1 MSDSGKFKAWWA
13 GLSPG
18 KRNVLGVAVLFGTLA
33 GAGWLISPKD
43 ATTLDG
49 AKSDINSTHLVMP
62 NRKNI
67 TQEGLAAGLE
77 ATGNRMKSLERNL
90 GDTKLQN
97 AALLKKLEGDVP
109 GQAGLNPEVVREV
122 AELRR
127 DLEAMKTGKAGLPAP
142 GLPVPSLDAPL
153 PAQFPQSV
161 QFQNPAASKHS
172 AFSDAPLPSTSAA
185 EPAKIRLRVVGA
197 IPSDTPGQ
205 AASQESTPM
214 PYLPAGAVFEGV
226 LLNGMDAPTSSVTQK
241 QPVPALVRIKS
252 ESLIPNLMSMGDG
265 DIRECFLV
273 IGGHGVLA
281 TERAQLRTETL
292 SCVREDGRVIEAEL
306 EGYAVGEDGKVGMRG
321 RLVSKQGS
329 MIAKSLV
336 SGFLAGFGQ
345 AIAPSQVPQLNV
357 TPGSSAQYQSIDM
370 GAAAQAGVGK
380 GISEASKMVA
390 QFYLD
395 MAKEMFP
402 VIEVDAG
409 RKVSIVTLRG
419 IQLSLRGFAHD
430 SARDTIAAKG
440 AKK

>member
-1 MSDSGKFKAWWA
+1 MSEGGKFKAWWA

-33 GAGWLISPKD
+33 GAGWLISPKET
-43 ATTLDG
+43 AIPDG
-49 AKSDINSTHLVMP
+49 AKSDLNSTNLVLP
-62 NRKNI
+62 NRKNV
-67 TQEGLAAGLE
+67 TQEGLAAALE
-77 ATGNRMKSLERNL
+77 ATGKRVNLLEREL
-90 GDTKLQN
+90 GDTKVQN
-97 AALLKKLEGDVP
+97 AALLKKLEGGAA
-109 GQAGLNPEVVREV
+109 GQEGINPEVVREV

-127 DLEAMKTGKAGLPAP
+127 DLEVMKSSKTGLPAP

-153 PAQFPQSV
+153 PPRLPPPLAG
-161 QFQNPAASKHS
+161 
-172 AFSDAPLPSTSAA
+172 APMPFFATT
-185 EPAKIRLRVVGA
+185 EPPKPRLRVVGA
-197 IPSDTPGQ
+197 PSPDKPAQVAGV
-205 AASQESTPM
+205 STPA

-252 ESLIPNLMSMGDG
+252 ESILPNLMNMGDA

-306 EGYAVGEDGKVGMRG
+306 EGYAVGEDGKVGLRG

-345 AIAPSQVPQLNV
+345 AIAPTQVPQLNV

-370 GAAAQAGVGK
+370 ASAAQAGVGK

-409 RKVSIVTLRG
+409 RKVTIVTLRG
-419 IQLSLRGFAHD
+419 IQLTPRETA
-430 SARDTIAAKG
+430 AINAKG
-440 AKK
+440 SKKS

>member
-1 MSDSGKFKAWWA
+1 MSDTGKFKAWWA

-18 KRNVLGVAVLFGTLA
+18 KRNVLGVALLFSTLA
-33 GAGWLISPKD
+33 GAGWLISPKES
-43 ATTLDG
+43 TTPAG
-49 AKSDINSTHLVMP
+49 SKSDLNSTNLVLP
-62 NRKNI
+62 NRKNV

-77 ATGNRMKSLERNL
+77 ATGNRVKSLEREL
-90 GDTKLQN
+90 GDTKVQN
-97 AALLKKLEGDVP
+97 QALLKKLEGGAA
-109 GQAGLNPEVVREV
+109 GQEGVNPEVVREV

-127 DLEAMKTGKAGLPAP
+127 DLEAMKSGKAGLPAP

-153 PAQFPQSV
+153 PP
-161 QFQNPAASKHS
+161 
-172 AFSDAPLPSTSAA
+172 PLPSPSAVA
-185 EPAKIRLRVVGA
+185 SLPLPATTEPLKPRLRVVGA
-197 IPSDTPGQ
+197 PTQDKPAQ
-205 AASQESTPM
+205 VADVSTPA

-226 LLNGMDAPTSSVTQK
+226 LLNGMDAPTSSVTRK

-252 ESLIPNLMSMGDG
+252 ESILPNLMSMGG
-265 DIRECFLV
+265 ADIRECFLV
-273 IGGHGVLA
+273 IGGFGVLA

-345 AIAPSQVPQLNV
+345 VIAPTQVPQLNV

-370 GAAAQAGVGK
+370 AAAAQAGVGK

-409 RKVSIVTLRG
+409 RKVTIVTLRG
-419 IQLSLRGFAHD
+419 IQLTPRD
-430 SARDTIAAKG
+430 SAAITTKG
-440 AKK
+440 SKKS

>member
-1 MSDSGKFKAWWA
+1 MSDGGKFRAWWA

-77 ATGNRMKSLERNL
+77 ATGNRMKSLERDL
-90 GDTKLQN
+90 VDTKLQN

-142 GLPVPSLDAPL
+142 GLPMPALDAPL
-153 PAQFPQSV
+153 PPFLPTGSA
-161 QFQNPAASKHS
+161 HS
-172 AFSDAPLPSTSAA
+172 AHFDAPLSSTSAA
-185 EPAKIRLRVVGA
+185 ESAKVRLRVVGA

-205 AASQESTPM
+205 AAGQESTPM

-252 ESLIPNLMSMGDG
+252 ESLLPNLMSMGDG

-345 AIAPSQVPQLNV
+345 AIAPTQVPQINV

-419 IQLSLRGFAHD
+419 IQLSPRGFAHD
-430 SARDTIAAKG
+430 AARDSIAAKG

>member
-1 MSDSGKFKAWWA
+1 MSDDGKLKTWWA

-18 KRNVLGVAVLFGTLA
+18 KRNVLGVAALFGTLA

-43 ATTLDG
+43 TTPDG
-49 AKSDINSTHLVMP
+49 ENSEINSTHLVMP

-77 ATGNRMKSLERNL
+77 ATGNRMKSLERDL

-97 AALLKKLEGDVP
+97 AALLKKLEGDVS

-122 AELRR
+122 ADLRR
-127 DLEAMKTGKAGLPAP
+127 DLEAMKFGKAGLPAP

-153 PAQFPQSV
+153 P
-161 QFQNPAASKHS
+161 
-172 AFSDAPLPSTSAA
+172 PLPLAGSASSPHFDASLPSASA
-185 EPAKIRLRVVGA
+185 EPPKTRLRVVGA
-197 IPSDTPGQ
+197 IASDSPSQAAGQ
-205 AASQESTPM
+205 ASTPM

-252 ESLIPNLMSMGDG
+252 DSLIPNLMSMGDA

-292 SCVREDGRVIEAEL
+292 SCVREDGQVIEAEL

-329 MIAKSLV
+329 MIAKSMA

-345 AIAPSQVPQLNV
+345 AIAPTQVPQLNV

-370 GAAAQAGVGK
+370 AAAAQAGVGK

-419 IQLSLRGFAHD
+419 VQLSPRGFAPD
-430 SARDTIAAKG
+430 AARDTFAAKG

>member
-1 MSDSGKFKAWWA
+1 MSDTGKFKAWWA

-18 KRNVLGVAVLFGTLA
+18 KRNVLGVALLFSTLA
-33 GAGWLISPKD
+33 GAGWLISPKES
-43 ATTLDG
+43 TTPAG
-49 AKSDINSTHLVMP
+49 SKSDLNSTNLVLP
-62 NRKNI
+62 NRKNV

-77 ATGNRMKSLERNL
+77 ATGNRVKSLEREL
-90 GDTKLQN
+90 GDTKVQN
-97 AALLKKLEGDVP
+97 QALLKKLDGSAA
-109 GQAGLNPEVVREV
+109 GQERLNPEVVREV

-127 DLEAMKTGKAGLPAP
+127 DLEAMKSGKAGLPAP

-153 PAQFPQSV
+153 PP
-161 QFQNPAASKHS
+161 
-172 AFSDAPLPSTSAA
+172 PLPSPSAVA
-185 EPAKIRLRVVGA
+185 SLPLPATTEPLKPRLRVVGA
-197 IPSDTPGQ
+197 PTQDKPAQ
-205 AASQESTPM
+205 VADVSTPA

-226 LLNGMDAPTSSVTQK
+226 LLNGMDAPTSSVTRK

-252 ESLIPNLMSMGDG
+252 ESILPNLMSMGDA

-273 IGGHGVLA
+273 IGGFGVLA

-345 AIAPSQVPQLNV
+345 AIAPTQVPQLNV

-370 GAAAQAGVGK
+370 AAAAQAGVGK

-409 RKVSIVTLRG
+409 RKVTIVTLRG
-419 IQLSLRGFAHD
+419 IQLTPRDFA
-430 SARDTIAAKG
+430 AITTKG
-440 AKK
+440 SKKS

>member
-1 MSDSGKFKAWWA
+1 MSDGGQFKAWWA

-18 KRNVLGVAVLFGTLA
+18 KRNVLGVALLFGTLA
-33 GAGWLISPKD
+33 GAGWLISPKES
-43 ATTLDG
+43 TTPAG
-49 AKSDINSTHLVMP
+49 SKSDLNSTNLVLP
-62 NRKNI
+62 NRKNL

-77 ATGNRMKSLERNL
+77 ATGNRVKSLEHDL
-90 GDTKLQN
+90 GDTKVQN
-97 AALLKKLEGDVP
+97 AALLKKLEGGAA
-109 GQAGLNPEVVREV
+109 GQEGVNPEVVREV

-127 DLEAMKTGKAGLPAP
+127 DLEAMKSGKAGLPAP

-153 PAQFPQSV
+153 PSPPPPSPALAGAPMPFP
-161 QFQNPAASKHS
+161 A
-172 AFSDAPLPSTSAA
+172 TA
-185 EPAKIRLRVVGA
+185 EPPKPRLRVVGA
-197 IPSDTPGQ
+197 ATPDKPAQ
-205 AASQESTPM
+205 VVDVSTPA

-226 LLNGMDAPTSSVTQK
+226 LLNGMDAPTSSVTRK

-252 ESLIPNLMSMGDG
+252 ESILPNLMSMGEE

-273 IGGHGVLA
+273 IGGFGVLA

-292 SCVREDGRVIEAEL
+292 SCVREDGHVIEAEL

-345 AIAPSQVPQLNV
+345 AIAPTQVPQLNV

-370 GAAAQAGVGK
+370 AAAAQAGVGK

-409 RKVSIVTLRG
+409 RKVTIVTLRG
-419 IQLSLRGFAHD
+419 IQLTPRDFA
-430 SARDTIAAKG
+430 AITTKG
-440 AKK
+440 SKKS

>member
-1 MSDSGKFKAWWA
+1 MSDGGKFRAWWA

-43 ATTLDG
+43 ATTPDG

-77 ATGNRMKSLERNL
+77 ATGNRMKSLERDL

-109 GQAGLNPEVVREV
+109 GQTGLNPEVVREV

-142 GLPVPSLDAPL
+142 GLPMPTLDAPL
-153 PAQFPQSV
+153 PPFLPTGSA
-161 QFQNPAASKHS
+161 HS
-172 AFSDAPLPSTSAA
+172 AHFDAPLPSTSAA
-185 EPAKIRLRVVGA
+185 EPAKVRLRVVGA
-197 IPSDTPGQ
+197 TSSDMPAL

-321 RLVSKQGS
+321 RLVSKQGA

-419 IQLSLRGFAHD
+419 IQLSPRGFAHD

>member
-1 MSDSGKFKAWWA
+1 MSDTGKFKAWWA

-18 KRNVLGVAVLFGTLA
+18 KRNVLGVALLFSTLA
-33 GAGWLISPKD
+33 GAGWLISPKES
-43 ATTLDG
+43 TTPAG
-49 AKSDINSTHLVMP
+49 SKSDLNSTNLVLP
-62 NRKNI
+62 NRKNL

-77 ATGNRMKSLERNL
+77 ATGNRVKSLERDL
-90 GDTKLQN
+90 GDTKVQN
-97 AALLKKLEGDVP
+97 QALLKKLEGGAA
-109 GQAGLNPEVVREV
+109 GQEGVNPEVVREV

-127 DLEAMKTGKAGLPAP
+127 DLEAMKSGKAGLPAP

-153 PAQFPQSV
+153 PP
-161 QFQNPAASKHS
+161 
-172 AFSDAPLPSTSAA
+172 PLPSPSAVA
-185 EPAKIRLRVVGA
+185 SLPFPATTEPPKPRLRVVGA
-197 IPSDTPGQ
+197 VTPDKSVQ
-205 AASQESTPM
+205 VADVAAPA

-226 LLNGMDAPTSSVTQK
+226 LLNGMDAPTSSVTRK

-252 ESLIPNLMSMGDG
+252 ESILPNLMSMGDA

-273 IGGHGVLA
+273 IGGFGVLA

-345 AIAPSQVPQLNV
+345 AIAPTQVPQLNV

-370 GAAAQAGVGK
+370 AAAAQAGVGK

-409 RKVSIVTLRG
+409 RKVTIVTLRG
-419 IQLSLRGFAHD
+419 IQLTPRDFA
-430 SARDTIAAKG
+430 AITTKG
-440 AKK
+440 SKKS

>member
-1 MSDSGKFKAWWA
+1 MSDGGKFRAWWA

-43 ATTLDG
+43 ATTPDG

-77 ATGNRMKSLERNL
+77 ATGNRMKSLERDL

-109 GQAGLNPEVVREV
+109 GQVGLNPEVVREV

-127 DLEAMKTGKAGLPAP
+127 DLEAMKTGKAGLPAS
-142 GLPVPSLDAPL
+142 GLPMPALDAPL
-153 PAQFPQSV
+153 PPFLPTGSA
-161 QFQNPAASKHS
+161 HS
-172 AFSDAPLPSTSAA
+172 AHFDVPLPSTSAA
-185 EPAKIRLRVVGA
+185 EPAKVRLRVVGA
-197 IPSDTPGQ
+197 TPSDQPAP
-205 AASQESTPM
+205 AAGQESTPM

-419 IQLSLRGFAHD
+419 IQLSPRGFTHD
-430 SARDTIAAKG
+430 AARDSIAAKG

>member
-1 MSDSGKFKAWWA
+1 MTGGADQFKAWWA

-18 KRNVLGVAVLFGTLA
+18 KRNALGITVLFGTLA
-33 GAGWLISPKD
+33 GAGWLISPRD
-43 ATTLDG
+43 ATAPVG
-49 AKSDINSTHLVMP
+49 SKSDLSSTNLVLP
-62 NRKNI
+62 NRKNV

-77 ATGNRMKSLERNL
+77 ATGNRVKSLERDL
-90 GDTKLQN
+90 DDTKTQN
-97 AALLKKLEGDVP
+97 AALLKKLEAGAA
-109 GQAGLNPEVVREV
+109 GQEALNPEVVREV
-122 AELRR
+122 AALRR
-127 DLEAMKTGKAGLPAP
+127 DLEAMKSGHGGLPATGLPAP
-142 GLPVPSLDAPL
+142 SLDTPL
-153 PAQFPQSV
+153 PLAIPLASSAPALFP
-161 QFQNPAASKHS
+161 
-172 AFSDAPLPSTSAA
+172 TTA
-185 EPAKIRLRVVGA
+185 ESPKVRLRVVGA
-197 IPSDTPGQ
+197 ATPDKPPSEANPTDSPVH
-205 AASQESTPM
+205 
-214 PYLPAGAVFEGV
+214 YLPAGAVFEGV

-252 ESLIPNLMSMGDG
+252 ESILPSLMSMGEA

-306 EGYAVGEDGKVGMRG
+306 EGYAVGEDGKVGLRG

-345 AIAPSQVPQLNV
+345 AIAPTQVPQLNV

-380 GISEASKMVA
+380 GISEASKLVA

-409 RKVSIVTLRG
+409 RKVTIVTLRG
-419 IQLSLRGFAHD
+419 IQLTPRG
-430 SARDTIAAKG
+430 SARDAVALKG
-440 AKK
+440 TRKS

>member
-1 MSDSGKFKAWWA
+1 MSDTGKFKAWWA

-18 KRNVLGVAVLFGTLA
+18 KRNVLGVALLFSTLA
-33 GAGWLISPKD
+33 GAGWLISPKES
-43 ATTLDG
+43 TTPAG
-49 AKSDINSTHLVMP
+49 SKSDLNSTNLVLP
-62 NRKNI
+62 NRKNV

-77 ATGNRMKSLERNL
+77 ATGNRVKSLEREL
-90 GDTKLQN
+90 GDTKVQN
-97 AALLKKLEGDVP
+97 QALLKKLDGSAA
-109 GQAGLNPEVVREV
+109 GQERLNPEVVREV

-127 DLEAMKTGKAGLPAP
+127 DLEAMKSGKAGLPAP

-153 PAQFPQSV
+153 PP
-161 QFQNPAASKHS
+161 
-172 AFSDAPLPSTSAA
+172 PLPSPSAVA
-185 EPAKIRLRVVGA
+185 SLPLPATTEPLKPRLRVVGA
-197 IPSDTPGQ
+197 PTQDKPAQ
-205 AASQESTPM
+205 VADVSTPA

-226 LLNGMDAPTSSVTQK
+226 LLNGMDAPTSSVTRK

-252 ESLIPNLMSMGDG
+252 ESILPNLMSMGDA

-345 AIAPSQVPQLNV
+345 AIAPTQVPQLNV

-370 GAAAQAGVGK
+370 ASAAQAGVGK

-409 RKVSIVTLRG
+409 RKVTIVTLRG
-419 IQLSLRGFAHD
+419 IQLTPRDFA
-430 SARDTIAAKG
+430 AITTKG
-440 AKK
+440 SKKS

>member
-1 MSDSGKFKAWWA
+1 
-13 GLSPG
+13 
-18 KRNVLGVAVLFGTLA
+18 
-33 GAGWLISPKD
+33 
-43 ATTLDG
+43 
-49 AKSDINSTHLVMP
+49 
-62 NRKNI
+62 
-67 TQEGLAAGLE
+67 
-77 ATGNRMKSLERNL
+77 
-90 GDTKLQN
+90 
-97 AALLKKLEGDVP
+97 
-109 GQAGLNPEVVREV
+109 
-122 AELRR
+122 
-127 DLEAMKTGKAGLPAP
+127 
-142 GLPVPSLDAPL
+142 
-153 PAQFPQSV
+153 
-161 QFQNPAASKHS
+161 
-172 AFSDAPLPSTSAA
+172 
-185 EPAKIRLRVVGA
+185 
-197 IPSDTPGQ
+197 
-205 AASQESTPM
+205 
-214 PYLPAGAVFEGV
+214 
-226 LLNGMDAPTSSVTQK
+226 
-241 QPVPALVRIKS
+241 
-252 ESLIPNLMSMGDG
+252 MSMGDG

-345 AIAPSQVPQLNV
+345 AIAPTQVPQLNV

-419 IQLSLRGFAHD
+419 IQLSPRGSVPDA
-430 SARDTIAAKG
+430 IALKG
-440 AKK
+440 SKKS

>member
-1 MSDSGKFKAWWA
+1 MSDGGQFKAWWA

-33 GAGWLISPKD
+33 GAGWLISPKES
-43 ATTLDG
+43 TTTAG
-49 AKSDINSTHLVMP
+49 SKSDLNSTNLVLP
-62 NRKNI
+62 NRKNV

-77 ATGNRMKSLERNL
+77 ATGNRVKSLEHDL
-90 GDTKLQN
+90 GDTKVQN
-97 AALLKKLEGDVP
+97 AALLKKLEGGAP
-109 GQAGLNPEVVREV
+109 GQEGLNPEVVREV

-127 DLEAMKTGKAGLPAP
+127 DLEAMKSGKAGLPAP
-142 GLPVPSLDAPL
+142 GLPAPSLDAPL
-153 PAQFPQSV
+153 PPPL
-161 QFQNPAASKHS
+161 PASS
-172 AFSDAPLPSTSAA
+172 ARSPHFDAPMPVTSVA
-185 EPAKIRLRVVGA
+185 EVPKPRLRVVGA
-197 IPSDTPGQ
+197 TTPDKPAQTAGV
-205 AASQESTPM
+205 SSSPM
-214 PYLPAGAVFEGV
+214 PYLPAGAMFEGV
-226 LLNGMDAPTSSVTQK
+226 LLNGMDTPTSSVTQK

-252 ESLIPNLMSMGDG
+252 ESILPNLMSMGDA

-345 AIAPSQVPQLNV
+345 AIAPTQVPQLNV

-370 GAAAQAGVGK
+370 ASAAQAGVGK

-409 RKVSIVTLRG
+409 RMVTIVTLRG
-419 IQLSLRGFAHD
+419 IQLTPRD
-430 SARDTIAAKG
+430 STRDAIAAKG
-440 AKK
+440 SKKS

>member
-1 MSDSGKFKAWWA
+1 MSDGGKFKAWWA

-18 KRNVLGVAVLFGTLA
+18 KRNVLGVAVLFGTLS
-33 GAGWLISPKD
+33 GAGWLISPKE
-43 ATTLDG
+43 TTIPIDS
-49 AKSDINSTHLVMP
+49 KSDLNSTNLVLP
-62 NRKNI
+62 NRKNV

-77 ATGNRMKSLERNL
+77 ATGNRVNL
-90 GDTKLQN
+90 LVRELSDTKTQN
-97 AALLKKLEGDVP
+97 TALLKKLEGGAA
-109 GQAGLNPEVVREV
+109 GQEGMNPEVVREV

-127 DLEAMKTGKAGLPAP
+127 DLDAMKSGKGGLPAP
-142 GLPVPSLDAPL
+142 GLPSPSLDAPL
-153 PAQFPQSV
+153 PPPVPTSSSRSSHF
-161 QFQNPAASKHS
+161 
-172 AFSDAPLPSTSAA
+172 DAPMPAA
-185 EPAKIRLRVVGA
+185 EPPKPRLRVVGTT
-197 IPSDTPGQ
+197 TPDKPAQVAGVG
-205 AASQESTPM
+205 SSPM
-214 PYLPAGAVFEGV
+214 PYLPAGAMFEGV
-226 LLNGMDAPTSSVTQK
+226 LLNGMDTPTSSVTQK

-252 ESLIPNLMSMGDG
+252 ESIIPNLMNMGDA

-345 AIAPSQVPQLNV
+345 AIAPTQVPQLNV

-370 GAAAQAGVGK
+370 ASAAQAGVGK

-409 RKVSIVTLRG
+409 RKVTIVTIRG
-419 IQLSLRGFAHD
+419 IQLMP
-430 SARDTIAAKG
+430 RDTSSIAAKG
-440 AKK
+440 AKKS

>member
-1 MSDSGKFKAWWA
+1 VSDGGGQFKAWWA

-33 GAGWLISPKD
+33 GAGWLISPKES
-43 ATTLDG
+43 TTPAG
-49 AKSDINSTHLVMP
+49 SKSDLNSTNLVLP
-62 NRKNI
+62 NRKNV

-77 ATGNRMKSLERNL
+77 ATGNRVNQLEREL
-90 GDTKLQN
+90 GDTKSQN
-97 AALLKKLEGDVP
+97 AALLKKLEG
-109 GQAGLNPEVVREV
+109 GAAAQEGLNPEVVREV

-127 DLEAMKTGKAGLPAP
+127 DLEAMKAGKAGLPAP
-142 GLPVPSLDAPL
+142 GLPAPSLDAPL
-153 PAQFPQSV
+153 PP
-161 QFQNPAASKHS
+161 
-172 AFSDAPLPSTSAA
+172 PLPVPSPVASLSAVPASFPSTAQ
-185 EPAKIRLRVVGA
+185 PPKPRLRVVGA
-197 IPSDTPGQ
+197 SMPDKPAPTPGTT
-205 AASQESTPM
+205 ASAM
-214 PYLPAGAVFEGV
+214 PYLPAGAVFEGI

-241 QPVPALVRIKS
+241 HPVPALVRIKS
-252 ESLIPNLMSMGDG
+252 DSILPSLMSMGDE

-345 AIAPSQVPQLNV
+345 AIAPTQVPQLNV
-357 TPGSSAQYQSIDM
+357 TPGSSTQYQSIDI
-370 GAAAQAGVGK
+370 GAAVQAGVGK
-380 GISEASKMVA
+380 GISEASTLVA

-419 IQLSLRGFAHD
+419 IQLTPRD
-430 SARDTIAAKG
+430 SARDAIVAKG
-440 AKK
+440 SKKS

>member
-1 MSDSGKFKAWWA
+1 MSDGGKFKTWWA

-43 ATTLDG
+43 ATAPDG

-77 ATGNRMKSLERNL
+77 AAGNRMKSLERDL

-97 AALLKKLEGDVP
+97 AALLKKLETDIP

-142 GLPVPSLDAPL
+142 GLPMPALDTPLPPFHPAGSAHSAHVDAPL
-153 PAQFPQSV
+153 PL
-161 QFQNPAASKHS
+161 AS
-172 AFSDAPLPSTSAA
+172 AVET
-185 EPAKIRLRVVGA
+185 AKVRLRVVGA
-197 IPSDTPGQ
+197 TPVDTPAQTAGQ
-205 AASQESTPM
+205 DATPM

-252 ESLIPNLMSMGDG
+252 ESLIPNLMSMGDH

-370 GAAAQAGVGK
+370 AAAAQAGVGK

-409 RKVSIVTLRG
+409 RKVTIVTLRG
-419 IQLSLRGFAHD
+419 IQLSPRGSVPDA
-430 SARDTIAAKG
+430 IALKG
-440 AKK
+440 SKKS

>member
-1 MSDSGKFKAWWA
+1 
-13 GLSPG
+13 
-18 KRNVLGVAVLFGTLA
+18 
-33 GAGWLISPKD
+33 
-43 ATTLDG
+43 
-49 AKSDINSTHLVMP
+49 
-62 NRKNI
+62 
-67 TQEGLAAGLE
+67 
-77 ATGNRMKSLERNL
+77 
-90 GDTKLQN
+90 
-97 AALLKKLEGDVP
+97 
-109 GQAGLNPEVVREV
+109 
-122 AELRR
+122 
-127 DLEAMKTGKAGLPAP
+127 
-142 GLPVPSLDAPL
+142 
-153 PAQFPQSV
+153 
-161 QFQNPAASKHS
+161 
-172 AFSDAPLPSTSAA
+172 
-185 EPAKIRLRVVGA
+185 
-197 IPSDTPGQ
+197 
-205 AASQESTPM
+205 M

-252 ESLIPNLMSMGDG
+252 ESLLPNLMSMGDG

-345 AIAPSQVPQLNV
+345 AIAPTQVPQINV

-419 IQLSLRGFAHD
+419 IQLSPRGFAHD
-430 SARDTIAAKG
+430 AARDSIAAKG

>member
-1 MSDSGKFKAWWA
+1 MSDDGKLKTWWA

-18 KRNVLGVAVLFGTLA
+18 KRNVLGVAALFGTLA

-43 ATTLDG
+43 TTPDG
-49 AKSDINSTHLVMP
+49 ENSEINSTHLVMP

-77 ATGNRMKSLERNL
+77 ATGNRMKSLERDL

-97 AALLKKLEGDVP
+97 AALLKKLEGDVS

-122 AELRR
+122 ADLRR
-127 DLEAMKTGKAGLPAP
+127 DLEAMKFGKAGLPAP

-153 PAQFPQSV
+153 P
-161 QFQNPAASKHS
+161 
-172 AFSDAPLPSTSAA
+172 PLPLAGSASSPHFDASLPSASAA
-185 EPAKIRLRVVGA
+185 EPPKTRLRVVGA
-197 IPSDTPGQ
+197 IASDSPSQAAGQ
-205 AASQESTPM
+205 ASTPM

-252 ESLIPNLMSMGDG
+252 DSLIPNLMSMGDA

-292 SCVREDGRVIEAEL
+292 SCVREDGQVIEAEL

-329 MIAKSLV
+329 MIAKSMA

-345 AIAPSQVPQLNV
+345 AIAPTQVPQLNV

-370 GAAAQAGVGK
+370 AAAAQAGVGK

-419 IQLSLRGFAHD
+419 IQLSPRGFAPD
-430 SARDTIAAKG
+430 AARDTFAAKS

>member
-1 MSDSGKFKAWWA
+1 MSDGGQFKAWWA

-18 KRNVLGVAVLFGTLA
+18 KRNVLGVALLFGTLA
-33 GAGWLISPKD
+33 GAGWLISPKES
-43 ATTLDG
+43 TTPAG
-49 AKSDINSTHLVMP
+49 SKSDLNSTNLVLP
-62 NRKNI
+62 NRKNV

-77 ATGNRMKSLERNL
+77 ATGNRVKSLEREL
-90 GDTKLQN
+90 GDTKVQN
-97 AALLKKLEGDVP
+97 QALLKKLDGSAA
-109 GQAGLNPEVVREV
+109 GQERLNPEVVREV

-127 DLEAMKTGKAGLPAP
+127 DLEAMKSGKAGLPAP

-153 PAQFPQSV
+153 PP
-161 QFQNPAASKHS
+161 
-172 AFSDAPLPSTSAA
+172 PLPSPSAVA
-185 EPAKIRLRVVGA
+185 SLPLPATTEPLKPRLRVVGA
-197 IPSDTPGQ
+197 PTQDKPAQ
-205 AASQESTPM
+205 VADVSTPA

-226 LLNGMDAPTSSVTQK
+226 LLNGMDAPTSSVTRK

-252 ESLIPNLMSMGDG
+252 ESILPNLMSMGDA

-273 IGGHGVLA
+273 IGGFGVLA

-345 AIAPSQVPQLNV
+345 AIAPTQVPQLNV

-370 GAAAQAGVGK
+370 AAAAQAGVGK

-409 RKVSIVTLRG
+409 RKVTIVTLRG
-419 IQLSLRGFAHD
+419 IQLTPRD
-430 SARDTIAAKG
+430 SAAITTKG
-440 AKK
+440 SKKS

>member
-1 MSDSGKFKAWWA
+1 MSNAGKFRTWWA

-18 KRNVLGVAVLFGTLA
+18 NRNVLGVAVLFGSLA

-43 ATTLDG
+43 ATPPDG

-62 NRKNI
+62 SRRNI

-77 ATGNRMKSLERNL
+77 ATGNRMKSLERDL

-97 AALLKKLEGDVP
+97 AALLKKLEGDLP
-109 GQAGLNPEVVREV
+109 GQSGLNPEVVREV
-122 AELRR
+122 AALRR
-127 DLEAMKTGKAGLPAP
+127 DLEAMKTGKAGFPAP

-153 PAQFPQSV
+153 PALLPTGS
-161 QFQNPAASKHS
+161 ASPPHV
-172 AFSDAPLPSTSAA
+172 DALLPSASAA
-185 EPAKIRLRVVGA
+185 EPPRTRLRVVGA
-197 IPSDTPGQ
+197 IPSDTPVQ
-205 AASQESTPM
+205 AASQVSTPM

-252 ESLIPNLMSMGDG
+252 DSLLPNLMSMGDA

-292 SCVREDGRVIEAEL
+292 SCVREDGQVIEAEL

-329 MIAKSLV
+329 MIAKSMA

-345 AIAPSQVPQLNV
+345 AIAPTQVPQLNV

-370 GAAAQAGVGK
+370 AAAAQAGVGK

-419 IQLSLRGFAHD
+419 IQLSPRGVAPD
-430 SARDTIAAKG
+430 AARDTFAAKS

>member
-1 MSDSGKFKAWWA
+1 MSGGGQFKAWWA

-33 GAGWLISPKD
+33 GAGWLISPKGS
-43 ATTLDG
+43 TTTAG
-49 AKSDINSTHLVMP
+49 SKSDLNSTNLVLP
-62 NRKNI
+62 NRKNV

-77 ATGNRMKSLERNL
+77 ATGNRVTSLEREL
-90 GDTKLQN
+90 GDTKVQN
-97 AALLKKLEGDVP
+97 AALLKKLEGGAP
-109 GQAGLNPEVVREV
+109 GQEGLNPEVVREV

-127 DLEAMKTGKAGLPAP
+127 DLEAMKSGKAGLPAP

-153 PAQFPQSV
+153 PTPL
-161 QFQNPAASKHS
+161 PASTGRSPH
-172 AFSDAPLPSTSAA
+172 FDAPMPAT
-185 EPAKIRLRVVGA
+185 EPPKPRLRVVGA
-197 IPSDTPGQ
+197 ATPDKPAQ
-205 AASQESTPM
+205 VVDMSTPA

-252 ESLIPNLMSMGDG
+252 ESILPNLMSMGDA

-345 AIAPSQVPQLNV
+345 AIAPTQVPQLNV

-370 GAAAQAGVGK
+370 AAAAQAGVGK

-409 RKVSIVTLRG
+409 RKVTIVTLRG
-419 IQLSLRGFAHD
+419 IQLTPRD
-430 SARDTIAAKG
+430 STPIAAKG
-440 AKK
+440 NKKS

>member
-1 MSDSGKFKAWWA
+1 MSGGAGQFKAWWA

-18 KRNVLGVAVLFGTLA
+18 KRNALGIAVLFGTLA

-43 ATTLDG
+43 ASTPTG
-49 AKSDINSTHLVMP
+49 SKSDLSSTNLVLP
-62 NRKNI
+62 NRKNV

-77 ATGNRMKSLERNL
+77 ATGNRVKSLERDL
-90 GDTKLQN
+90 DDTKAQN
-97 AALLKKLEGDVP
+97 AALLKKLEAGAA
-109 GQAGLNPEVVREV
+109 GQEGLNPEVVREV

-127 DLEAMKTGKAGLPAP
+127 DLEAMKSGKGGLPAAGLPAP
-142 GLPVPSLDAPL
+142 SLDTPL
-153 PAQFPQSV
+153 PP
-161 QFQNPAASKHS
+161 PIPHS
-172 AFSDAPLPSTSAA
+172 SPRSSLSAA
-185 EPAKIRLRVVGA
+185 PASFPPTAELPKTRLRVVGA
-197 IPSDTPGQ
+197 TTPDKP
-205 AASQESTPM
+205 APVASATASPV
-214 PYLPAGAVFEGV
+214 PYLPAGALFEGV

-241 QPVPALVRIKS
+241 HPVPALVRIKS
-252 ESLIPNLMSMGDG
+252 ESILPSLMSMGDE

-292 SCVREDGRVIEAEL
+292 SCVREDGQVIEAEL
-306 EGYAVGEDGKVGMRG
+306 EGYAVGEDGKVGLRG

-345 AIAPSQVPQLNV
+345 AIAPTQVPQLNV
-357 TPGSSAQYQSIDM
+357 TPGSSAQYQGIDM
-370 GAAAQAGVGK
+370 GAAAQAGVGR

-409 RKVSIVTLRG
+409 RKVTIVTLRG
-419 IQLSLRGFAHD
+419 IQLTPHGST
-430 SARDTIAAKG
+430 RDAIAIKG
-440 AKK
+440 SKKS

>member
-1 MSDSGKFKAWWA
+1 MSDDGKLKTWWA

-18 KRNVLGVAVLFGTLA
+18 KRNVLGVAALFGTLA

-43 ATTLDG
+43 TTPDG
-49 AKSDINSTHLVMP
+49 ENSEINSTHLVMP

-77 ATGNRMKSLERNL
+77 ATGNRMKSLERDL

-97 AALLKKLEGDVP
+97 AALLKKLEGDVS

-122 AELRR
+122 ADLRR
-127 DLEAMKTGKAGLPAP
+127 DLEAMKFGKAGLPAP

-153 PAQFPQSV
+153 P
-161 QFQNPAASKHS
+161 
-172 AFSDAPLPSTSAA
+172 PLPLAGSASSPHFDASLPSASAA
-185 EPAKIRLRVVGA
+185 EPPKTRLRVVGA
-197 IPSDTPGQ
+197 IASDSPSQAAGQ
-205 AASQESTPM
+205 ASTPM

-252 ESLIPNLMSMGDG
+252 DSLLPNLMSMGDA

-292 SCVREDGRVIEAEL
+292 SCVREDGQVIEAEL

-329 MIAKSLV
+329 MIAKSMA

-345 AIAPSQVPQLNV
+345 AIAPTQVPQLNV
-357 TPGSSAQYQSIDM
+357 APGSSAQYQSIDM
-370 GAAAQAGVGK
+370 AAAAQAGVGK

-419 IQLSLRGFAHD
+419 IQLSPRGLAPD
-430 SARDTIAAKG
+430 AARDTFAAKS

>member
-1 MSDSGKFKAWWA
+1 MSDGGGQFKAWWA

-33 GAGWLISPKD
+33 GAGWLISPKES
-43 ATTLDG
+43 TTPAG
-49 AKSDINSTHLVMP
+49 SKSDLNSTNLVLP
-62 NRKNI
+62 NRKNV

-77 ATGNRMKSLERNL
+77 ATGNRVKSLERDL
-90 GDTKLQN
+90 GDTKVQN
-97 AALLKKLEGDVP
+97 AALLKKLEGGAAGP
-109 GQAGLNPEVVREV
+109 EGLNPEVVREV

-127 DLEAMKTGKAGLPAP
+127 DLEAMKSGKAGLPAP
-142 GLPVPSLDAPL
+142 GLPAPSLDAPL
-153 PAQFPQSV
+153 PPPL
-161 QFQNPAASKHS
+161 PASS
-172 AFSDAPLPSTSAA
+172 ARSPHFDAPMPSTSAT
-185 EPAKIRLRVVGA
+185 EPPKPRLRVVGA
-197 IPSDTPGQ
+197 TTPDK
-205 AASQESTPM
+205 STQVAGVGSSPM
-214 PYLPAGAVFEGV
+214 PYLPAGAMFEGV
-226 LLNGMDAPTSSVTQK
+226 LLNGMDTPTSSVTQK

-252 ESLIPNLMSMGDG
+252 ESILPNLMSMGDA

-345 AIAPSQVPQLNV
+345 AIAPTQVPQLNV

-370 GAAAQAGVGK
+370 AAAAQAGVGK

-409 RKVSIVTLRG
+409 RKVTIVTLRG
-419 IQLSLRGFAHD
+419 IQLTPRD
-430 SARDTIAAKG
+430 SARDAIAAKG
-440 AKK
+440 SKKS

>member
-1 MSDSGKFKAWWA
+1 MPF
-13 GLSPG
+13 P
-18 KRNVLGVAVLFGTLA
+18 
-33 GAGWLISPKD
+33 
-43 ATTLDG
+43 AT
-49 AKSDINSTHLVMP
+49 
-62 NRKNI
+62 
-67 TQEGLAAGLE
+67 
-77 ATGNRMKSLERNL
+77 
-90 GDTKLQN
+90 
-97 AALLKKLEGDVP
+97 
-109 GQAGLNPEVVREV
+109 
-122 AELRR
+122 
-127 DLEAMKTGKAGLPAP
+127 
-142 GLPVPSLDAPL
+142 
-153 PAQFPQSV
+153 
-161 QFQNPAASKHS
+161 
-172 AFSDAPLPSTSAA
+172 A
-185 EPAKIRLRVVGA
+185 EPPKPRLRVVGA
-197 IPSDTPGQ
+197 ATPDKPAQ
-205 AASQESTPM
+205 VVDVSTPA

-226 LLNGMDAPTSSVTQK
+226 LLNGMDAPTSSVTRK

-252 ESLIPNLMSMGDG
+252 ESILPNLMSMGDA

-273 IGGHGVLA
+273 IGGFGVLA

-345 AIAPSQVPQLNV
+345 AIAPTQVPQLNV

-370 GAAAQAGVGK
+370 AAAAQAGVGK

-409 RKVSIVTLRG
+409 RKVTIVTLRG
-419 IQLSLRGFAHD
+419 IQLTPRD
-430 SARDTIAAKG
+430 SAAITTKG
-440 AKK
+440 SKKS

>member
-1 MSDSGKFKAWWA
+1 MSHGNQFHAWWA

-33 GAGWLISPKD
+33 GAGWLISPQD
-43 ATTLDG
+43 ATTPDG
-49 AKSDINSTHLVMP
+49 SNSDLNSTHLVMP

-77 ATGNRMKSLERNL
+77 ATGNRMKSLERDL

-97 AALLKKLEGDVP
+97 AALLKKLETDIP

-127 DLEAMKTGKAGLPAP
+127 DLEAMRTGKAGLPAP
-142 GLPVPSLDAPL
+142 GLPMPALDTPLPPLHPAGSAHSAYIDAPL
-153 PAQFPQSV
+153 PL
-161 QFQNPAASKHS
+161 HS
-172 AFSDAPLPSTSAA
+172 AVET
-185 EPAKIRLRVVGA
+185 AKVRLRVVGA
-197 IPSDTPGQ
+197 TPVDTSAQ
-205 AASQESTPM
+205 TASQDATPM

-252 ESLIPNLMSMGDG
+252 ESLIPNLMSMGDQ

-336 SGFLAGFGQ
+336 SGFMAGFGQ
-345 AIAPSQVPQLNV
+345 TIAPSQVPQLNV

-419 IQLSLRGFAHD
+419 IQLSPRGSVPDA
-430 SARDTIAAKG
+430 ARDTVAAKG
-440 AKK
+440 ARK

>member
-1 MSDSGKFKAWWA
+1 MSDTSQFKAWWA

-18 KRNVLGVAVLFGTLA
+18 KRNVLGVALLFGTLA
-33 GAGWLISPKD
+33 GAGWLISPRET
-43 ATTLDG
+43 AVPDG
-49 AKSDINSTHLVMP
+49 ARSDLNSTNLVLP
-62 NRKNI
+62 NRKNV
-67 TQEGLAAGLE
+67 TQEGLAAGLA
-77 ATGNRMKSLERNL
+77 ATGNRVNQLEREL
-90 GDTKLQN
+90 GDTRLQN
-97 AALLKKLEGDVP
+97 EALLRKLEAGAA
-109 GQAGLNPEVVREV
+109 GQEGINPEVVREV

-127 DLEAMKTGKAGLPAP
+127 DLDAMKSGKAALPAP

-153 PAQFPQSV
+153 PP
-161 QFQNPAASKHS
+161 H
-172 AFSDAPLPSTSAA
+172 LPSPLAGSPMPFPATT
-185 EPAKIRLRVVGA
+185 EPPKPRLRVVGA
-197 IPSDTPGQ
+197 ATPDKPAQ
-205 AASQESTPM
+205 VADVSTPA

-226 LLNGMDAPTSSVTQK
+226 LLNGMDAPTSSVTRK

-252 ESLIPNLMSMGDG
+252 ESILPNLMSMGEA

-273 IGGHGVLA
+273 IGGFGVLA

-292 SCVREDGRVIEAEL
+292 SCVREDGHVIEAEL

-329 MIAKSLV
+329 MIAKSLA

-345 AIAPSQVPQLNV
+345 AIAPTQVPQLNV
-357 TPGSSAQYQSIDM
+357 SPGSSTQYQSIDM
-370 GAAAQAGVGK
+370 AAAAQAGVGK
-380 GISEASKMVA
+380 GISEASQMVA

-419 IQLSLRGFAHD
+419 IQLTPRD
-430 SARDTIAAKG
+430 SAAIGPKG
-440 AKK
+440 NRKS